1 MYFQF
6 SFEMWSIFNVKTSLR
21 NSSMWKPSIL
31 FRNNSIQKQFYSE
44 TILFRNNSIQKQFYS
59 ENIKH
64 QSIQEH
70 QETIETLKTI
80 TENSQDACNYNL
92 WNMSSHLNCK
102 IDLVLTVH
110 SLVQKNRI
118 KSVLLHLLSFIS
130 TLNFCM
136 RYLSLAPWLASALSL
151 INSITLGYLAYC
163 QNANVTYLNRALVNL
178 CQQLPFPDPEQDLNQ
193 D

>member
-6 SFEMWSIFNVKTSLR
+6 SFEMWSIFNVKASLR
-21 NSSMWKPSIL
+21 NSSMWTSSNVRTIL
-31 FRNNSIQKQFYSE
+31 FRINSIQKQFYSE
-44 TILFRNNSIQKQFYS
+44 TILFR
-59 ENIKH
+59 NIKH

-80 TENSQDACNYNL
+80 PENSQDAFNYNL

>member
-1 MYFQF
+1 
-6 SFEMWSIFNVKTSLR
+6 
-21 NSSMWKPSIL
+21 
-31 FRNNSIQKQFYSE
+31 
-44 TILFRNNSIQKQFYS
+44 
-59 ENIKH
+59 
-64 QSIQEH
+64 
-70 QETIETLKTI
+70 
-80 TENSQDACNYNL
+80 
-92 WNMSSHLNCK
+92 MSSHLNCK
-102 IDLVLTVH
+102 IELVLTVH